1 MHLIVGPTMQKD
13 VCSSCDPLDSS
24 PLQLPGI
31 VSGQT
36 RSWNQSTVWVWQI
49 HRLKGISSREFW
61 APQFSKGWGCC
72 LFLVEQRSFR
82 CNRFTTRTAEK
93 TCCGNSFFWHPWNR
107 GGAWPLKTRVRL
119 VSPTVPQLD
128 WWVKP
133 CQAIWGTPWGP
144 WGYVHRGAIN
154 GYE

>member
-13 VCSSCDPLDSS
+13 VCSSCEPLDSS

-49 HRLKGISSREFW
+49 HGLKGISSREFW

-72 LFLVEQRSFR
+72 FFSCWATVFQVQQIHNTNSWEDMLRELFFLASLEQRG
-82 CNRFTTRTAEK
+82 CLAPENQGEA
-93 TCCGNSFFWHPWNR
+93 GIAH
-107 GGAWPLKTRVRL
+107 GAPAWLMG
-119 VSPTVPQLD
+119 
-128 WWVKP
+128 
-133 CQAIWGTPWGP
+133 QAIWGTPWGP